1 VGRDRRD
8 DGRPGLVLQ
17 AEALDLIRVY
27 RIPFS
32 TNVERVALA
41 AGHKAIDIEWIDVDP
56 NDRSPVEA
64 VSGQR
69 LVPVLVDGDEIVS
82 DSPAIIDWLE
92 ERVPDP
98 PLFPHEPARRAEV
111 RVFVDWFNNVWK
123 RPPNLIAAEEEK
135 PQPDTARIA
144 ELAARMRGSIPLFED
159 LLHERDYLFGDF
171 GAADVIAFPFLKY
184 AVFGVPADDD
194 ERFHH
199 ILVEHQPLDAG
210 SPLRAWAARVDAHPR
225 S

>member
-8 DGRPGLVLQ
+8 HHRPDRVLQ
-17 AEALDLIRVY
+17 TEELDLIRVY

-41 AGHKAIDIEWIDVDP
+41 AGHKAIEIEWIDVDP
-56 NDRSPVEA
+56 KDRSPVEV

-69 LVPVLVDGDEIVS
+69 LVPVLVEGDEVLS
-82 DSPAIIDWLE
+82 DSPVIIDWLE
-92 ERVPDP
+92 LRVPDP
-98 PLFPHEPARRAEV
+98 PLFPREPARRAEV

-135 PQPDTARIA
+135 SQPDAARIA
-144 ELAARMRGSIPLFED
+144 ELAARMRGLVPLFED
-159 LLHERDYLFGDF
+159 LLNGRDYLFGDF
-171 GAADVIAFPFLKY
+171 GAADVFAFPFLKY
-184 AVFGVPADDD
+184 AVFGAPADDD

-210 SPLRAWAARVDAHPR
+210 SPLRAWAERVDAHPR

>member
-8 DGRPGLVLQ
+8 HDRPDRVLQ
-17 AEALDLIRVY
+17 TEELDLIRVY

-41 AGHKAIDIEWIDVDP
+41 AGHKAIEIEWIDVDP
-56 NDRSPVEA
+56 KDRSPVEA

-69 LVPVLVDGDEIVS
+69 LVPVLVDGDEILS
-82 DSPAIIDWLE
+82 DSPVIIDWLE
-92 ERVPDP
+92 QRVPDP
-98 PLFPHEPARRAEV
+98 PLFPREPARRAEV

-123 RPPNLIAAEEEK
+123 RPPNLIVAEEEK
-135 PQPDTARIA
+135 SQPDAARIA
-144 ELAARMRGSIPLFED
+144 ELAARMRGLVPLFED
-159 LLHERDYLFGDF
+159 LLNGRDYLFGDF
-171 GAADVIAFPFLKY
+171 GAADVFAFPFLKY
-184 AVFGVPADDD
+184 AVFGAPADDD

-210 SPLRAWAARVDAHPR
+210 SPLRAWAERVDAHPR

>member
-8 DGRPGLVLQ
+8 HVRSALVLQ
-17 AEALDLIRVY
+17 AEELDLIRVY

-41 AGHKAIDIEWIDVDP
+41 AGHKAIEIEWIDVDP

-64 VSGQR
+64 VSGQQ
-69 LVPVLVDGDEIVS
+69 LVPVLVDGDEVVS
-82 DSPAIIDWLE
+82 DSPVIIDWLE
-92 ERVPDP
+92 QRVPEP
-98 PLFPHEPARRAEV
+98 PLFPREPARRAEV

-135 PQPDTARIA
+135 SQPDAARIA

-159 LLHERDYLFGDF
+159 LLKGRDYLFGDF
-171 GAADVIAFPFLKY
+171 GAADVFAFPFLKY
-184 AVFGVPADDD
+184 AVFGAPSDDD

-210 SPLRAWAARVDAHPR
+210 SPLRAWAERVDAHPR

>member
-1 VGRDRRD
+1 VGRDRRND
-8 DGRPGLVLQ
+8 NRAGLVLQ
-17 AEALDLIRVY
+17 TEELDLIRVY

-41 AGHKAIDIEWIDVDP
+41 AGHKGIAIEWIDVDP

-64 VSGQR
+64 VSGQP
-69 LVPVLVDGDEIVS
+69 LVPVLVDGGEIIN

-92 ERVPDP
+92 QRVPDP
-98 PLFPHEPARRAEV
+98 PLFPHEPTRRAEV

-123 RPPNLIAAEEEK
+123 GPPNLIAAEEEK
-135 PQPDTARIA
+135 PQPDAARIA
-144 ELAARMRGSIPLFED
+144 ELAARMRNSVPLFED
-159 LLHERDYLFGDF
+159 LLSGRDYLFGDF
-171 GAADVIAFPFLKY
+171 GAADVFAFPFLKY
-184 AVFGVPADDD
+184 AVFGAPVDDD

-199 ILVEHQPLDAG
+199 ILVEYQPLDAG

>member
-1 VGRDRRD
+1 VGRDRRNHD
-8 DGRPGLVLQ
+8 RPALVLQ
-17 AEALDLIRVY
+17 AEELDLIRVY
-27 RIPFS
+27 RIPYS

-41 AGHKAIDIEWIDVDP
+41 AGHKAVDIEWIDVDP
-56 NDRSPVEA
+56 NDRTPVEA

-98 PLFPHEPARRAEV
+98 PLWPRDPARRAEV
-111 RVFVDWFNNVWK
+111 RVFADWFNNVWK

-135 PQPDTARIA
+135 SQPDAARIA
-144 ELAARMRGSIPLFED
+144 DLAAQMRASVPLFED
-159 LLHERDYLFGDF
+159 LLDGRDYLFGDF

-184 AVFGVPADDD
+184 AVFGAPADDD

-199 ILVEHQPLDAG
+199 ILVEHQPLDVG
-210 SPLRAWAARVDAHPR
+210 SPLYAWAERVDAHPR